1 MVMKEALYLMALG
14 LLPGLFVSL
23 VATPWIT
30 SQPFGVSPSDWLTL
44 SSATVFLVAVA
55 ALDGYLQ
62 RASLRASTPDG
73 LAW

>member
-30 SQPFGVSPSDWLTL
+30 SQPFGVSPSDWADAFCRNGLFGRRRRARWL
-44 SSATVFLVAVA
+44 PSARL
-55 ALDGYLQ
+55 
-62 RASLRASTPDG
+62 ASRIDP
-73 LAW
+73 